1 MSGSDDGERTLDPTP
16 KRREDFR
23 KQGRIARA
31 RDAAPLAA
39 TFGALAVLLGSRQA
53 AGHAISVLFART
65 HGDVGALARGD
76 AAPLRAAALAFSGLA
91 VPVAIAA
98 ALGAVVGSVAQ
109 VGFHFEPDHLTPK
122 PEKMDPFGRLKEIFS
137 FKRGGV
143 ELAVSFLRIAVVG
156 YVAYRT
162 LLLDLPRLYGLAD
175 LSPDAALATLVDV
188 GLHVVM
194 WILGALG
201 LVAAVDYAQSK
212 LRLEK
217 ELKMTLKEL
226 KEESRAEEGDPK
238 VKGRQRARAR
248 AMARRRALQ
257 SVKDASV
264 VVTNPTHVSVALR
277 YGAKDAAP
285 IVIAK
290 GHDDLALAIR
300 SQARRHG
307 VPIVES
313 RLLAR
318 ALDAEVPVGRPIP
331 EAHYAAVAKI
341 LAFVFKIRPQRP
353 AAAAPRGSVTSRT

>member
-1 MSGSDDGERTLDPTP
+1 VSGSDDGERTLAPTP

-23 KQGRIARA
+23 KQGRIAKA

-39 TFGALAVLLGSRQA
+39 TFAALGVLIGSRQA

-65 HGDVGALARGD
+65 HGDVGALARGEM
-76 AAPLRAAALAFSGLA
+76 APLRDAGFAFMGLA

-98 ALGAVVGSVAQ
+98 AIGGVVGSVAQ
-109 VGFHFEPDHLTPK
+109 VGFHFEPEHLTPK
-122 PEKMDPFGRLKEIFS
+122 FEKMDPVGRLKELFS

-143 ELAVSFLRIAVVG
+143 ELVVSFLRIGAVG

-162 LLLDLPRLYGLAD
+162 LLLDLPRLYGLSE
-175 LSPDAALATLVDV
+175 LSTESAIATLVDV
-188 GLHVVM
+188 GMHVVL
-194 WILGALG
+194 WILGALA

-212 LRLEK
+212 FRLEQD
-217 ELKMTLKEL
+217 LKMTLKEL
-226 KEESRAEEGDPK
+226 KEETRAEEGDPK

-248 AMARRRALQ
+248 AMARKRALQ
-257 SVKDASV
+257 SVKDATV

-277 YGAKDAAP
+277 YGAKDGAP
-285 IVIAK
+285 VVIAK
-290 GHDDLALAIR
+290 GHDELALAIR

-313 RLLAR
+313 RVLAR
-318 ALDAEVPVGRPIP
+318 ALDAEVKVGHPIP

-353 AAAAPRGSVTSRT
+353 QSTAGAARR